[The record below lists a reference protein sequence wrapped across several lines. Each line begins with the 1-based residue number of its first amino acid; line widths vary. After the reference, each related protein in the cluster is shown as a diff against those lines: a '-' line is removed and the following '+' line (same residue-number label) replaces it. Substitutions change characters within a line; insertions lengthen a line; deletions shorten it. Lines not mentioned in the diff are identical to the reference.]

1 MNLEHASDN
10 VIKLDRMRYTKD
22 KFSANLILL
31 AIVFDA
37 LYFVRLYQQDVS
49 TYYYNWQI
57 GASVIYNLVFMLI
70 AFLCSE
76 SVKSR
81 KTNMTGIL
89 FFIGLMQF
97 VRLTQIPAKLKDAVV
112 TIGGVDTPVID
123 KGTHTFLVIML
134 IASGTLLLVA
144 AVSSMISTGK
154 LNKYL
159 KTLETKSA

>member
-1 MNLEHASDN
+1 MNMENASDN

-22 KFSANLILL
+22 KLSANLILL
-31 AIVFDA
+31 AIALDA

-57 GASVIYNLVFMLI
+57 GASVIYNLVFLLI

-81 KTNMTGIL
+81 KTNMNIVLIIIGI
-89 FFIGLMQF
+89 MQF
-97 VRLTQIPAKLKDAVV
+97 VRLTQIPAKLSVDTVS
-112 TIGGVDTPVID
+112 IGDVATPVIT
-123 KGTHTFLVIML
+123 KGSLIFLIVML
-134 IASGTLLLVA
+134 IASGVLLLA
-144 AVSSMISTGK
+144 AAATSYINASK

-159 KTLETKSA
+159 KSLEKSA

>member
-1 MNLEHASDN
+1 MNLENASDS

-22 KFSANLILL
+22 TLSANLILL
-31 AIVFDA
+31 AIVLDA

-57 GASVIYNLVFMLI
+57 GASVIYNLIFLLV

-81 KTNMTGIL
+81 KTSMNGMLI
-89 FFIGLMQF
+89 FIGIMQF
-97 VRLTQIPAKLKDAVV
+97 VRLTQIPAKLRVDKVI
-112 TIGGVDTPVID
+112 IGGVETPVMG
-123 KGTHTFLVIML
+123 KGTLTFLVVML
-134 IASGTLLLVA
+134 IASGVLLLA
-144 AVSSMISTGK
+144 AAATSYINSSK

-159 KTLETKSA
+159 KSLEKSA